1 MRHDTHDDGRP
12 EVLLLYA
19 ALGMALS
26 LALILAW
33 LFLSS

>member
-1 MRHDTHDDGRP
+1 MNHPPNDDGRP

-19 ALGMALS
+19 AVGIAVS
-26 LALILAW
+26 ISLILAW